1 MNRTTLLAL
10 FLLGATGVAT
20 VQAQDEAPPP
30 VTPPHRI
37 LLQLDEH
44 APDSMSSA
52 DRETISA
59 RQDQMNTAIVAA
71 GYDLQQ
77 GSWTQVQS
85 GCPVFPGAIFM
96 RFSSNEGTTHADRF
110 VAVVPRGTAE
120 VRVVPVT
127 RAGNA
132 SFSSAY
138 KNEGTIGTFNQLLT
152 DEKVSVYDVSMS
164 HDDTWVKLALCYA
177 ELTGEH
183 PTTLLTDTLYGE
195 AYERNVDVPI
205 RRIEANGAISL
216 EFCDV
221 NDPKAT
227 VQWNLEFN
235 AHGQLAKVTRVSRP
249 LNTPIRTLKTQ
260 TDLVSAPPPP
270 K

>member
-10 FLLGATGVAT
+10 FLLVATGATTVA
-20 VQAQDEAPPP
+20 AQDEAPPP
-30 VTPPHRI
+30 VNPPHRI
-37 LLQLDEH
+37 LLQLEEH
-44 APDSMSSA
+44 APDAMSSA

-59 RQDQMNTAIVAA
+59 RQDQVNAAIAAA

-85 GCPVFPGAIFM
+85 ACPVFPGAVFM
-96 RFSSNEGTTHADRF
+96 RFSSDEGTPHASRF
-110 VAVVPRGTAE
+110 VAVVPRGSAE
-120 VRVVPVT
+120 VRIVPVT

-132 SFSSAY
+132 SFSLAY
-138 KNEGTIGTFNQLLT
+138 KNEGTVSVFNQLLT
-152 DEKVSVYDVSMS
+152 DEKISVYDPSMS
-164 HDDTWVKLALCYA
+164 HNDTWVKLALCYA
-177 ELTGEH
+177 ALAGEQ

-195 AYERNVDVPI
+195 AFERNVNVPI
-205 RRIEANGAISL
+205 RRVETNGGMNL

-227 VQWNLEFN
+227 IQWDLEFN
-235 AHGQLAKVTRVSRP
+235 PHGQLAKVTRVPRP

-260 TDLVSAPPPP
+260 TDLVSSPPPH

>member
-1 MNRTTLLAL
+1 MNRIALLAL
-10 FLLGATGVAT
+10 LLFSATAVA
-20 VQAQDEAPPP
+20 VPAQEEAPPP
-30 VTPPHRI
+30 VAPPHRI
-37 LLQLDEH
+37 LLQLEEQ
-44 APDSMSSA
+44 APDAMSA
-52 DRETISA
+52 RDRETLSA
-59 RQDQMNTAIVAA
+59 RQDQMSAAISAA

-85 GCPVFPGAIFM
+85 VCPVLPGAVFM

-110 VAVVPRGTAE
+110 VAVVPHGSAE
-120 VRVVPVT
+120 IRVVPVT

-138 KNEGTIGTFNQLLT
+138 KNEGTISIFNQLLT
-152 DEKVSVYDVSMS
+152 DEKISVYDASMS

-177 ELTGEH
+177 ELTGDH

-195 AYERNVDVPI
+195 AYERNVNVPI
-205 RRIEANGAISL
+205 RRVETNAGINF

-221 NDPKAT
+221 NNPKAT
-227 VQWNLEFN
+227 VQWILEFN
-235 AHGQLAKVTRVSRP
+235 AHGQLAKVTREPRP
-249 LNTPIRTLKTQ
+249 LNKPIRTLKTQ
-260 TDLVSAPPPP
+260 TDLIPAPPPA

>member
-10 FLLGATGVAT
+10 FLLVATGAAT
-20 VQAQDEAPPP
+20 VRAQDEEPPP
-30 VTPPHRI
+30 VSPPHRI
-37 LLQLDEH
+37 LLQLEEH
-44 APDSMSSA
+44 APAAMSAA

-59 RQDQMNTAIVAA
+59 RQEQMNAAIAAA

-85 GCPVFPGAIFM
+85 ACPVFPGAVFV

-127 RAGNA
+127 RAGNS
-132 SFSSAY
+132 SFSSY
-138 KNEGTIGTFNQLLT
+138 KSEGTIGIFNQLMT
-152 DEKVSVYDVSMS
+152 DEKVSVYDASMS
-164 HDDTWVKLALCYA
+164 HNDTWVKLALCYA
-177 ELTGEH
+177 ELTGDH

-195 AYERNVDVPI
+195 AYERNVNVPI
-205 RRIEANGAISL
+205 RRLESNGGINF

-235 AHGQLAKVTRVSRP
+235 NHGQLAKVTRVPRP

-260 TDLVSAPPPP
+260 TDLISAPAPP